1 MARLPHWSSLAAIVI
16 MLSGIAVTLALQ
28 FARPPALLEFGE
40 VPEFTLIE
48 RSGRTFTRSD
58 LDGQIWVADFIF
70 TNCAGTCPMMTDK
83 MKLLQRE
90 LPESVRMVSFTV
102 DPYRDTPEVL
112 ARYADR
118 HGAEGDRW
126 VFLTGEKEELYT
138 LSKEGFHLAV
148 DDTIETEVE
157 PITHSTRFALVDPSG
172 KIRGYYAGTESESV
186 ARLVADV
193 EALLDEI
200 S

>member
-1 MARLPHWSSLAAIVI
+1 
-16 MLSGIAVTLALQ
+16 MLSGIGVSVTLQLI
-28 FARPPALLEFGE
+28 RPPELLEFGE

-58 LDGQIWVADFIF
+58 LEGQIWVADFIF
-70 TNCAGTCPMMTDK
+70 TNCAGMCPMMTDK
-83 MKLLQRE
+83 MKLLGRE

-102 DPYRDTPEVL
+102 DPDRDTPEVL
-112 ARYADR
+112 ARYAER

-148 DDTIETEVE
+148 DDTMGTEVE
-157 PITHSTRFALVDPSG
+157 PITHSTRFALIGPSG
-172 KIRGYYAGTESESV
+172 KIRGYYAGTESDSV